1 VRLIA
6 NTLYGVPLLL
16 YGIGIAFFFS
26 GIVWTAHIRRQRS
39 IAIPRSNGV
48 GGEDSTGQ
56 FDESRD
62 VSIATAENDWGQSR
76 TGSQRGVGSLF
87 SDDDQRS
94 SRQLPSR
101 KSWNSRKFPWNSRK
115 FLMGVIEWSLATL
128 IYSWLV
134 EQYNANV
141 YMRTWVHGSFPF
153 AEFLLNYEA
162 LVAIVAL
169 EAALVFWMWARQSRP
184 GDS

>member
-6 NTLYGVPLLL
+6 NTLYGIPLLL
-16 YGIGIAFFFS
+16 YGIGLVFFFS

-39 IAIPRSNGV
+39 IAIPRSSGI

-56 FDESRD
+56 FDESHD
-62 VSIATAENDWGQSR
+62 ASIATAENDIGQGR
-76 TGSQRGVGSLF
+76 TGSHRGVRSLF
-87 SDDDQRS
+87 SDNDQSS

-101 KSWNSRKFPWNSRK
+101 KSWNSRKF
-115 FLMGVIEWSLATL
+115 LVGVIEWSLATL

-134 EQYNANV
+134 EQYNSNV

>member
-1 VRLIA
+1 MRLIA
-6 NTLYGVPLLL
+6 NTLYGIPLLL
-16 YGIGIAFFFS
+16 YGIGLVFFFS

-39 IAIPRSNGV
+39 IAIPRSSGI

-56 FDESRD
+56 FDESHD
-62 VSIATAENDWGQSR
+62 ASIATAENDIGQGR
-76 TGSQRGVGSLF
+76 TGSHRGVRSLF
-87 SDDDQRS
+87 SDNDQSS

-101 KSWNSRKFPWNSRK
+101 KSWNSRKF
-115 FLMGVIEWSLATL
+115 LVGVIEWSLATL

-134 EQYNANV
+134 EQYNSNV

-169 EAALVFWMWARQSRP
+169 EAALVFWMWAKQSRP

>member
-1 VRLIA
+1 MRLIA

-39 IAIPRSNGV
+39 IAIPRSDGV

-62 VSIATAENDWGQSR
+62 VSIATAENDWGQGR

-87 SDDDQRS
+87 SDDYQRS

-101 KSWNSRKFPWNSRK
+101 KSWNSRKF
-115 FLMGVIEWSLATL
+115 LVGVIEWSLATL

-134 EQYNANV
+134 EQYNSNV